1 MLISEI
7 FSSIDGEAKRA
18 GELATFVRTIGC
30 NLKCEYCDSKYTWE
44 KEASNREMT
53 VDEIIEECKKL
64 GNHNITFTGGEPLIQ
79 KDADELIIRL
89 AEEGFDV
96 GIETNGAVDFTS
108 RSWFKSES
116 EVEYNSLLSHIWVCA
131 DYKGYASDMT
141 SYMLPFSKFAQLRSN
156 DVLKFVVGSQED
168 LELAKEIIKY
178 IREQGCNCYVYLSPV
193 FGQIKPA
200 EIVDFMKEH
209 NMQGKIRVQLQ
220 LHKIIWDP
228 QLRGV

>member
-7 FSSIDGEAKRA
+7 FSSIDGEARRA

-30 NLKCEYCDSKYTWE
+30 NLKCEYCDSKYTWV
-44 KEASNREMT
+44 KEPTSKEMT
-53 VDEIIEECKKL
+53 VDEIVEECKKL

-79 KDADELIIRL
+79 KDADELIMHL

-96 GIETNGAVDFTS
+96 SIETNGAVDFTS
-108 RSWFKSES
+108 RPWFKPDCNI
-116 EVEYNSLLSHIWVCA
+116 EYGDTLSRIWVCA

-141 SYMLPFSKFAQLRSN
+141 AYMLPFSTFVSLRSN

-168 LELAKEIIKY
+168 LELAEKVVKY
-178 IREQGCNCYVYLSPV
+178 IRSHCCDCYVYLSPV
-193 FGQIKPA
+193 FGKIEPA
-200 EIVDFMKEH
+200 EIVEFMKEH
-209 NMQGKIRVQLQ
+209 NMQGKIRVQVQ